1 MASSLLT
8 TKTSMLIWDDGVW
21 GWDWD
26 GVGVGE
32 VGVWDCDKAEVVN
45 IGVLSCEKVGVGDN
59 EVWD

>member
-21 GWDWD
+21 GWD

-59 EVWD
+59 GVWD